1 MNLGNALDMYNK
13 MLEQFG
19 QTCADSI
26 DTDDDSVDD
35 TTTDEH

>member
-19 QTCADSI
+19 QTCADT
-26 DTDDDSVDD
+26 TDSDDNAVDD
-35 TTTDEH
+35 TVVDEH